1 MRVPNGKWTAE
12 TDEMGAVES
21 KHNGVRNPV
30 CNPVEARY
38 AWRPQRVLCDYS
50 VGAERWR
57 WRARRASGM
66 QISKAL
72 IEVISYLLVPRL
84 TG

>member
-21 KHNGVRNPV
+21 KDNGVCNPV

-50 VGAERWR
+50 QWEQSGGDGM
-57 WRARRASGM
+57 RRGC
-66 QISKAL
+66 L
-72 IEVISYLLVPRL
+72 GCR
-84 TG
+84 